1 MLAAGCASATLIYG
15 NGKTLFFPVSIH
27 LDINSFRDV
36 HVIHGGNTLSES
48 TEQNILSRLT
58 ALEQKMSNLDNTSNA
73 LIDELESLQA
83 VSRELKI
90 ESFVDKLNEYLEDVV
105 NIKEDLS
112 CKISDEIENEQ
123 MKRMIETRI
132 KTIPDDIENLKN
144 EYSDLRGKL
153 AELRDEIS
161 KNKK

>member
-1 MLAAGCASATLIYG
+1 M
-15 NGKTLFFPVSIH
+15 
-27 LDINSFRDV
+27 
-36 HVIHGGNTLSES
+36 SES